1 MMKVGADEVE
11 RMRRRVASEITT
23 TFASSY
29 TQTVSLAEALSLES
43 IAAYGKQATG
53 SKYLITP
60 HAP

>member
-1 MMKVGADEVE
+1 
-11 RMRRRVASEITT
+11 MRQRVAAEITT

-29 TQTVSLAEALSLES
+29 TQTVSLAEALSLDA